1 MVLPSVA
8 DVVVYATTAG
18 AAGAAGAAAG
28 AWALRRWRGL
38 PRGLARGLSRGP
50 SLGPSRG
57 PSVGPSRGSSLGHSR
72 GPSLGLSFGL
82 ARGFPRRLPADAAEQ
97 AAFAALH
104 LIARASPPLRA
115 GLTEDSA
122 RKAARRLRS
131 LLGAEAVAL
140 VAVLPPDD
148 DDLDDLDGPD
158 EDGPGDGHH
167 RVPAAPRLLAWDGA
181 GRGTHA
187 AEAVRE
193 ALPVLASGRPRVLAP
208 EMMGCREPRCPVQVA
223 MVAPLTIEGRVEG
236 TLTVYWRSPSTARVR
251 AVGEAARL
259 VTGQLELAGLDN
271 ARIRLAEAEMR
282 ALRAQISPHFV
293 YNSLTTIAS
302 FVRTDP
308 DRARALLLDFADFA
322 RYSFRNARDF
332 TTLADELRSIDR
344 YLLLE
349 RARFGERLQFRV
361 DIAPEVLPVAVP
373 FLALQPLVENAIRH
387 GMEGAG
393 DAFHIS
399 IVARDSGAEAAISV
413 EDDGVGMDPERLQ
426 EILSAPLGRP
436 GPTGWGSVATRGHP
450 GGGAGIGLANV
461 DERMRQVYGDEYGL
475 TVETALGAGT
485 KVNLRVPK
493 YRPGV
498 FPD

>member
-8 DVVVYATTAG
+8 DILAG
-18 AAGAAGAAAG
+18 ALAAGAAA
-28 AWALRRWRGL
+28 AAVALRERLGL
-38 PRGLARGLSRGP
+38 PRRAPAGP
-50 SLGPSRG
+50 
-57 PSVGPSRGSSLGHSR
+57 
-72 GPSLGLSFGL
+72 
-82 ARGFPRRLPADAAEQ
+82 AEQ

-104 LIARASPPLRA
+104 TIARLSPPLRA
-115 GLTEDSA
+115 GLTPDSA
-122 RKAARRLRS
+122 RKAARPLRA
-131 LLGAEAVAL
+131 LLGAEAVAF
-140 VAVLPPDD
+140 VAVPSGGDD
-148 DDLDDLDGPD
+148 DPFADDDADPAHPTDRVDDRDAAGD
-158 EDGPGDGHH
+158 EP
-167 RVPAAPRLLAWDGA
+167 APRLLAWDGA
-181 GRGTHA
+181 GRDEHA
-187 AEAVRE
+187 GDAVGH
-193 ALPVLASGRPRVLAP
+193 ALPVLASGRPRVIAP
-208 EMMGCREPRCPVQVA
+208 ELLGCHDPLCRVRVA

-236 TLTVYWRSPSTARVR
+236 ALAAYWSGPSTARVR

-259 VTGQLELAGLDN
+259 VTGQLELAGLDA

-308 DRARALLLDFADFA
+308 ERARGLLLDFADFA
-322 RYSFRNARDF
+322 RYSFRNPRDF

-349 RARFGERLQFRV
+349 RARFGERLRFDVQV
-361 DIAPEVLPVAVP
+361 APEVLPVAVP

-387 GMEGAG
+387 GMKGTRG
-393 DAFHIS
+393 PLHIS
-399 IVARDSGAEAAISV
+399 IVARDCGAEAAISV

-426 EILSAPLGRP
+426 EILAAPVGLP
-436 GPTGWGSVATRGHP
+436 GPTGWGSVATPDRRG
-450 GGGAGIGLANV
+450 GGIGLANV
-461 DERMRQVYGDEYGL
+461 DERMRQVYGEEYGL

-485 KVNLRVPK
+485 KVKLRVPK

>member
-8 DVVVYATTAG
+8 DAVAC
-18 AAGAAGAAAG
+18 AAGAAAG
-28 AWALRRWRGL
+28 VWALRRRIPL
-38 PRGLARGLSRGP
+38 P
-50 SLGPSRG
+50 
-57 PSVGPSRGSSLGHSR
+57 H
-72 GPSLGLSFGL
+72 
-82 ARGFPRRLPADAAEQ
+82 RRVPPGAAEA
-97 AAFAALH
+97 AAFTALH
-104 LIARASPPLRA
+104 LIASASPPLRA
-115 GLTEDSA
+115 GLTEGSA
-122 RKAARRLRS
+122 RKAARPLRS

-140 VAVLPPDD
+140 VAARPPDD
-148 DDLDDLDGPD
+148 P
-158 EDGPGDGHH
+158 DGPGDSGDLGKGAA
-167 RVPAAPRLLAWDGA
+167 RDAPRLMAWDGR
-181 GRGTHA
+181 GRGAHA
-187 AEAVRE
+187 DDAVGH
-193 ALPVLASGRPRVLAP
+193 ALPVLASGRPRVVAPDLLAC
-208 EMMGCREPRCPVQVA
+208 GRPRCPVQVA
-223 MVAPLTIEGRVEG
+223 VVAPLTVEGRTEG
-236 TLTVYWRSPSTARVR
+236 ALAVYWRSPSAARIR
-251 AVGEAARL
+251 AAGEAARL
-259 VTGQLELAGLDN
+259 VAGRLELAGLDT
-271 ARIRLAEAEMR
+271 ARVRLAEAETR

-308 DRARALLLDFADFA
+308 ERARGLLLDFADFA
-322 RYSFRNARDF
+322 RYSFRNPRDF

-349 RARFGERLQFRV
+349 RARFGERLRCRV
-361 DIAPEVLPVAVP
+361 EIAPEVLPVAVP

-387 GMEGAG
+387 GMAG
-393 DAFHIS
+393 GREPFHIS

-436 GPTGWGSVATRGHP
+436 GPTGWGSVATRSRQD
-450 GGGAGIGLANV
+450 GGGPGIGLANV
-461 DERMRQVYGDEYGL
+461 DERMRQVYGDDYGL